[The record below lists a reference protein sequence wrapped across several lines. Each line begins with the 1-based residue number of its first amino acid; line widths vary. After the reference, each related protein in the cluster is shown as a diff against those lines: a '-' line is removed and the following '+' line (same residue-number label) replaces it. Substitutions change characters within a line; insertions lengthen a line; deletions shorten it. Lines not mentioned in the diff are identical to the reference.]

1 MSLRDKIQ
9 NITEDSTGADLFSKY
24 GVVSN
29 PFPLA
34 NQTSDNPHFRLGNAD
49 DLAETQIAAFIRD
62 NRSQA
67 VVVEGTQG
75 VGKTNF
81 LNYFEEE
88 IASVASELPEYYV
101 VRYLADPE
109 NTFDGTIRR
118 LFQELSSEHLRKL
131 AEKLKLD
138 PSSVERARGQDVR
151 TALYRLTTGD
161 EDVAGV
167 MMEWLLG
174 LRLLK
179 VHKEILGV
187 QFRLDTVE
195 AKTSALRDVIEVSS
209 GAGILNGIFLL
220 LDELEKQDGVLGPR
234 AVVRYLSSIRAII
247 DALPRGLFLMI
258 AVTPDALIRYSV
270 ALPALR
276 GRLQNRI
283 ELQLLREVQEAK
295 DLAKFYVQTARQAAQ
310 RGRSDDGGNAEI
322 LSTDQIES
330 CYDKLYE
337 LFERRGDDGVRQ
349 REFLHELSMLA
360 ERVFK
365 G

>member
-1 MSLRDKIQ
+1 M
-9 NITEDSTGADLFSKY
+9 
-24 GVVSN
+24 
-29 PFPLA
+29 
-34 NQTSDNPHFRLGNAD
+34 
-49 DLAETQIAAFIRD
+49 
-62 NRSQA
+62 
-67 VVVEGTQG
+67 
-75 VGKTNF
+75 
-81 LNYFEEE
+81 
-88 IASVASELPEYYV
+88 
-101 VRYLADPE
+101 
-109 NTFDGTIRR
+109 
-118 LFQELSSEHLRKL
+118 
-131 AEKLKLD
+131 
-138 PSSVERARGQDVR
+138 
-151 TALYRLTTGD
+151 
-161 EDVAGV
+161 
-167 MMEWLLG
+167 
-174 LRLLK
+174 
-179 VHKEILGV
+179 
-187 QFRLDTVE
+187 
-195 AKTSALRDVIEVSS
+195 
-209 GAGILNGIFLL
+209 
-220 LDELEKQDGVLGPR
+220 DELEKQDGVLGPR
-234 AVVRYLSSIRAII
+234 AVGKVSVVDPGYYRCASQGAV
-247 DALPRGLFLMI
+247 LMI